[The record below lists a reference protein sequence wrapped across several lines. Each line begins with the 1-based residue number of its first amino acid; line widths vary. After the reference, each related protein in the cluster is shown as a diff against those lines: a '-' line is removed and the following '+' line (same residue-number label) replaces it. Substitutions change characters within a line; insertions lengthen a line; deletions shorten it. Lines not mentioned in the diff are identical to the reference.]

1 MGEYAHTIDAKG
13 RVILPADFRAEL
25 GEHFFI
31 VKGLD
36 QCLYIYG
43 ENEWASF
50 VQKVR
55 QLRGFRFHDLYVKRV
70 FHDVVLRSGNAGTL
84 VQGDDAVLFEEQ
96 QRSGFVGGVV
106 GYADLDDRRSV
117 RIAGAAGGESKR
129 ESKC

>member
-1 MGEYAHTIDAKG
+1 MLMGEYAHTIDAKG

-55 QLRGFRFHDLYVKRV
+55 QLPDTKPETRRLVRHFFSSGRERECDRCRACAYSPQPRRRASLFLRGNTVAM
-70 FHDVVLRSGNAGTL
+70 VVL
-84 VQGDDAVLFEEQ
+84 
-96 QRSGFVGGVV
+96 
-106 GYADLDDRRSV
+106 
-117 RIAGAAGGESKR
+117 
-129 ESKC
+129 